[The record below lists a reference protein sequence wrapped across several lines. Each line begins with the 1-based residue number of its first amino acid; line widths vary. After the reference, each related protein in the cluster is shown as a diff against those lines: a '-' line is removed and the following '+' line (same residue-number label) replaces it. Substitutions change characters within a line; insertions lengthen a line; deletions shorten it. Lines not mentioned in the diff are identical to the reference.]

1 MKAYANLPLRSQLTI
16 PLVLMITALLI
27 LAGVS
32 WNNNKQLT
40 EHVDQLLI
48 QITPASLELLN
59 GDRDLYQSAIGLR
72 DALTAAQD
80 GADPAKFIDGYTE
93 NQQQALDRMMHPI
106 ALATAAGLPNAN
118 AHQRAFEASFQQWK
132 ASADKVVAL
141 INSNQLTKAQELL
154 MGEQNQLFSST
165 RDFYDKFEGRLDE
178 FRHLIADETVVIEKE
193 QLTHTLYI
201 TCVTIL
207 IGLFFLIWLPKSLIE
222 RLDLLKSKM
231 QELSQSGG
239 DLTLRL
245 PEIGNNELSQLARS
259 TNQFLSHLQ
268 ALLLKVNNEVVE
280 IKDRSASIHQ
290 VSADTQTHIHS
301 QSRSLQEMVDAV
313 SELNS
318 AISEVATQSQNSAD
332 EANQSKGDI
341 EKSHQDIQ
349 LAVEKMRSLLSDME
363 TAAQVVSRLE
373 QDSHDITSVIDVI
386 GGIAEQ
392 TNLLA
397 LNAAIEA
404 ARAGDSGRG
413 FAVVAD
419 EVRQL
424 AQKTQQSTQSIQD
437 MLERLNKGVSE
448 AVNVIDSSSKRASET
463 STYTESAGEAMNLIN
478 SRVNTITDFSMQIA
492 AATEQQSAVVSQVD
506 SNMELMNQQGEQ
518 VTQGSAKVNRAIE
531 DVSTSIEKLSQQIGV
546 FKLS

>member
-1 MKAYANLPLRSQLTI
+1 MKAYANLPLRAQLTI
-16 PLVLMITALLI
+16 PLVLMITALLL
-27 LAGVS
+27 LATVS

-59 GDRDLYQSAIGLR
+59 GDRDLYQSAVGLR
-72 DALTAAQD
+72 DALTAAQNGTATGD
-80 GADPAKFIDGYTE
+80 FFEQYLE
-93 NQQQALDRMMHPI
+93 NQQQAYERMLHPI
-106 ALATAAGLPNAN
+106 ELATAAGLPNASS
-118 AHQRAFEASFQQWK
+118 HQSAFESAFAQWK
-132 ASADKVVAL
+132 VSADQVATL
-141 INSNQLTKAQELL
+141 IKSNQLEQAQVLL
-154 MGEQNQLFSST
+154 MGEQHQLFDTT
-165 RDFYDKFEGRLDE
+165 RDYYDQFEHRLDD
-178 FRHLIADETVVIEKE
+178 FRALIADETVVIEKE
-193 QLTHTLYI
+193 QITHTLYI
-201 TCVTIL
+201 TAVTIF
-207 IGLFFLIWLPKSLIE
+207 IGVFFLIWLPKSLIE
-222 RLDLLKSKM
+222 RLNLLKSKM

-268 ALLLKVNNEVVE
+268 SLLLKVRDEVGE
-280 IKDRSASIHQ
+280 IQGRSASIHQ
-290 VSADTQTHIHS
+290 VSLNTQNHVQS
-301 QSRSLQEMVDAV
+301 QSKSLQEMVDAV

-349 LAVEKMRSLLSDME
+349 LAVEKMRSLLADME

-373 QDSHDITSVIDVI
+373 QDSQDITSVIDVI

-448 AVNVIDSSSKRASET
+448 AVNVIDSSSQRASET

-478 SRVNTITDFSMQIA
+478 ARVNTITDFSMQIA

-506 SNMELMNQQGEQ
+506 SSMELMNQNGEQ
-518 VTQGSAKVNRAIE
+518 VTQGSGEVNQAIAG
-531 DVSTSIEKLSQQIGV
+531 VSSSVDKLSQQISQ
-546 FKLS
+546 FKLG